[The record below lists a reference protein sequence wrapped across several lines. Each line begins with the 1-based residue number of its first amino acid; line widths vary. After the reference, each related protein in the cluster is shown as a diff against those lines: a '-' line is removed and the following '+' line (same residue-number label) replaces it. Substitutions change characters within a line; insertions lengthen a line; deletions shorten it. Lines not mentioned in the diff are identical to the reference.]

1 MAKDQDKSRDYHIRL
16 QPELWKRLEKLADRM
31 SAKAEGVR
39 ISKTAVVEK
48 ALEAGLERLGL

>member
-1 MAKDQDKSRDYHIRL
+1 MADKPKTSDLHIRL
-16 QPELWKRLEKLADRM
+16 QPELWKRLEKLGARM
-31 SAKAEGVR
+31 TAKAEGVR